1 MQTSKPPV
9 VALQERFGE
18 AVMSGNLD
26 AFDEILT
33 PNFVDHDPAPTQGP
47 GPAGLESFF
56 KEQRTAFRDL
66 KVTPVHAVPTDDH
79 LAIAYTIEGTH
90 NGPLMGIPPTGKRI
104 KVRGMQ
110 IARYEN
116 GKIAERWGSSD
127 QLGMLEQIGAKIT
140 PG

>member
-1 MQTSKPPV
+1 
-9 VALQERFGE
+9 
-18 AVMSGNLD
+18 
-26 AFDEILT
+26 
-33 PNFVDHDPAPTQGP
+33 
-47 GPAGLESFF
+47 
-56 KEQRTAFRDL
+56 
-66 KVTPVHAVPTDDH
+66 
-79 LAIAYTIEGTH
+79 
-90 NGPLMGIPPTGKRI
+90 MGIPPTGKRV